1 MRSHYCNNNILCS
14 HSELILKLD
23 VSYRQVNCH
32 GADAF
37 GKRRK
42 REAISS
48 YDTQTYGNE
57 GQLREEVMVE
67 SNQILTL
74 QRRDP
79 SATAR
84 QRDGWSDGGAA
95 GGAGAGAGEV
105 CVSAAGLAVA
115 LALTALLALVAV
127 AAAVACWLVAW
138 RRARPPPAPLPHPP
152 DFPNP
157 LFQR

>member
-1 MRSHYCNNNILCS
+1 M
-14 HSELILKLD
+14 
-23 VSYRQVNCH
+23 NCR

-42 REAISS
+42 REAIDSS
-48 YDTQTYGNE
+48 ASSSPA
-57 GQLREEVMVE
+57 GQFREEVTVE

-74 QRRDP
+74 QRRDT
-79 SATAR
+79 SQVAR
-84 QRDGWSDGGAA
+84 QRDAGSASGA
-95 GGAGAGAGEV
+95 AGAGEV

-138 RRARPPPAPLPHPP
+138 RRARPPPAPLPHPA

>member
-1 MRSHYCNNNILCS
+1 M
-14 HSELILKLD
+14 
-23 VSYRQVNCH
+23 NCR

-42 REAISS
+42 REAIDSS
-48 YDTQTYGNE
+48 RASSAPA
-57 GQLREEVMVE
+57 GQYREEVTVE

-74 QRRDP
+74 QRRDA
-79 SATAR
+79 SQVAR
-84 QRDGWSDGGAA
+84 QRDA
-95 GGAGAGAGEV
+95 GGAGNAAGAAAGEV

-138 RRARPPPAPLPHPP
+138 RRARPPPAPLPHPA

>member
-1 MRSHYCNNNILCS
+1 M
-14 HSELILKLD
+14 K
-23 VSYRQVNCH
+23 VSYFLLIFFCNELYLAQVNCR
-32 GADAF
+32 GFDAF

-42 REAISS
+42 RDVSDQS
-48 YDTQTYGNE
+48 LSVNK
-57 GQLREEVMVE
+57 GQFREEVTVE

-74 QRRDP
+74 ERRDP
-79 SATAR
+79 SRVER
-84 QRDGWSDGGAA
+84 QRDGGETTT
-95 GGAGAGAGEV
+95 AGAGSGGEV

>member
-1 MRSHYCNNNILCS
+1 M
-14 HSELILKLD
+14 
-23 VSYRQVNCH
+23 NCR

-42 REAISS
+42 REAIDSRAS
-48 YDTQTYGNE
+48 PSPA
-57 GQLREEVMVE
+57 GQFREEVTVE

-79 SATAR
+79 SQVAR
-84 QRDGWSDGGAA
+84 QRDAGSAA
-95 GGAGAGAGEV
+95 GASAGAGEV

-138 RRARPPPAPLPHPP
+138 RRARPPPAPLPHPA

>member
-1 MRSHYCNNNILCS
+1 MAFT
-14 HSELILKLD
+14 
-23 VSYRQVNCH
+23 QVNCR

-42 REAISS
+42 REAIDNDGPLSTRE
-48 YDTQTYGNE
+48 DQI
-57 GQLREEVMVE
+57 REEVRVE
-67 SNQILTL
+67 SNQILAL
-74 QRRDP
+74 ERRDP
-79 SATAR
+79 SRVAR
-84 QRDGWSDGGAA
+84 QRDAGSGGADGA
-95 GGAGAGAGEV
+95 GGAGDV

>member
-1 MRSHYCNNNILCS
+1 MIKFIR
-14 HSELILKLD
+14 
-23 VSYRQVNCH
+23 VQVNCR
-32 GADAF
+32 GSDAF

-42 REAISS
+42 RETIDGDGPIA
-48 YDTQTYGNE
+48 
-57 GQLREEVMVE
+57 GQLREEVTVE
-67 SNQILTL
+67 SNEIFTL
-74 QRRDP
+74 ERRDP
-79 SATAR
+79 SRAAR
-84 QRDGWSDGGAA
+84 QRDGTGAEA
-95 GGAGAGAGEV
+95 GGAAGEV

>member
-1 MRSHYCNNNILCS
+1 M
-14 HSELILKLD
+14 
-23 VSYRQVNCH
+23 
-32 GADAF
+32 DAF
-37 GKRRK
+37 GKRKK
-42 REAISS
+42 REAIDNEIPPSI
-48 YDTQTYGNE
+48 TE
-57 GQLREEVMVE
+57 GQLREEVTVV
-67 SNQILTL
+67 SNPILTM
-74 QRRDP
+74 QRRDT
-79 SATAR
+79 SQVAR
-84 QRDGWSDGGAA
+84 QRDGGSEATGGQAA
-95 GGAGAGAGEV
+95 SGEV

>member
-1 MRSHYCNNNILCS
+1 MLCV
-14 HSELILKLD
+14 L
-23 VSYRQVNCH
+23 QVNCQ

-42 REAISS
+42 REAIYESS
-48 YDTQTYGNE
+48 IE
-57 GQLREEVMVE
+57 GQLREEVTVE
-67 SNQILTL
+67 SNPIVTL

-79 SATAR
+79 SQVAR
-84 QRDGWSDGGAA
+84 QRDGWSDGAGNAAA
-95 GGAGAGAGEV
+95 GGGEV

>member
-1 MRSHYCNNNILCS
+1 MNL
-14 HSELILKLD
+14 
-23 VSYRQVNCH
+23 QVNCR
-32 GADAF
+32 GFDAF

-42 REAISS
+42 REAI
-48 YDTQTYGNE
+48 DNDGPLTGNE
-57 GQLREEVMVE
+57 GQLREEVTVE

-74 QRRDP
+74 ERRDP
-79 SATAR
+79 SRVAR
-84 QRDGWSDGGAA
+84 QRDGTTDGAA
-95 GGAGAGAGEV
+95 GPAEV